1 MSTYLSLLIDLNA
14 IYPVPIQNAKVKSSL
29 TVNQLIK
36 EILNEFGDETSSR
49 PENYRLFRKDD
60 VKPLGGKESL
70 TLQGVR
76 DRQTLIFTSISEA
89 QRQNL
94 GQSTSAYLLMTNSGD
109 KFPIKWHPAIIGR
122 PDFNNRSQNDSLA
135 VNLEGYENSSKV
147 SRQHAQIKFR
157 KGRYVLQALSERNPT
172 ILNGRRLEANK
183 LYPLENS
190 DEIRLGF
197 SQIELKFFV
206 E

>member
-1 MSTYLSLLIDLNA
+1 MSNYLTLSVDLSA
-14 IYPVPIQNAKVKSSL
+14 IYPVPVQNARVKGSL
-29 TVNQLIK
+29 TVNQLIQ
-36 EILNEFGDETSSR
+36 EILNEFGDETNNR
-49 PENYRLFRKDD
+49 PENYRIFRKDD
-60 VKPLGGKESL
+60 SRPLGGRESL
-70 TLQGVR
+70 MLQGVR
-76 DRQTLIFTSISEA
+76 DRQVLIFTSISEA

-94 GQSTSAYLLMTNSGD
+94 GQSTSVYLLMTSSGD

-157 KGRYVLQALSERNPT
+157 KGRYILQALSDRNPT
-172 ILNGRRLEANK
+172 ILNGRRLEVDK
-183 LYPLENS
+183 SYPLEDR